1 MQDTAI
7 VSKIFFSKGRSNLS
21 PEDIVNIQQYL
32 NPVLPE
38 ELVNHYLMHNG
49 GIPSN
54 SFWILEDG
62 CSLWVKKFLPMK
74 FPVGTER
81 TLEDSYLL
89 MVAKNV
95 MPKALIPFAIDH
107 GGNYFCID
115 TFGEVYFY
123 AVDRWDEA
131 LNDEQ
136 NHEKAKKKLGVS
148 FQWFVNQL
156 VESDEYED

>member
-1 MQDTAI
+1 M
-7 VSKIFFSKGRSNLS
+7 IFSNCGANLS
-21 PEDIVNIQQYL
+21 LEDIGDIQQQL
-32 NPVLPE
+32 DLVLPE
-38 ELVNHYLMHNG
+38 ELVNHYLIHNG

-62 CSLWVKKFLPMK
+62 CSLWVKKFLPIK

-95 MPKALIPFAIDH
+95 MPNGLMPFAIDH

-115 TFGEVYFY
+115 TSGEVYFY
-123 AVDRWDEA
+123 AVDGWDEA
-131 LNDEQ
+131 LNNEQ
-136 NHEKAKKKLGVS
+136 NHEKAKKQVRRIFSMVCKPACRI
-148 FQWFVNQL
+148 
-156 VESDEYED
+156 

>member
-1 MQDTAI
+1 M
-7 VSKIFFSKGRSNLS
+7 VSRILFSKGGVNLS
-21 PEDIVNIQQYL
+21 SEDIGDIQQHL
-32 NPVLPE
+32 NLVLPE
-38 ELVNHYLMHNG
+38 ELVNHYLIHNG

-74 FPVGTER
+74 FPVGTGR

-95 MPKALIPFAIDH
+95 MPKGLIPFAIDH

-115 TFGEVYFY
+115 TSGEVYFY

-131 LNDEQ
+131 LSDEQ

-148 FQWFVNQL
+148 FQLFVNQL
-156 VESDEYED
+156 VETDEFED